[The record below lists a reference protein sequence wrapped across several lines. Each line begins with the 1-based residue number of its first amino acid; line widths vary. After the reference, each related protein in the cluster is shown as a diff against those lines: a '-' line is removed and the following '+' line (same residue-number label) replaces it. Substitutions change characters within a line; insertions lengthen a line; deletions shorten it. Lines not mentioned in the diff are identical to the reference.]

1 MRSLVLAGALVL
13 AAAAG
18 TATANAGPNPPAA
31 SSGQGAG
38 ADAWYGRAADGM
50 PLVHLYFFW
59 SRSCPHCRH
68 AQPFIA
74 ALADRHRWLVVHS
87 LDIADAANRRQYRAL
102 AAMAG
107 AAARAVPGFV
117 YCGRLQSGWHD
128 AATTGRTLEQALIEC
143 HARRA
148 DGEAPQAARG
158 HDPAELA
165 HIPLFGRS
173 SGTDHS
179 LALLTVLIA
188 ALDAFNPCAFFV
200 LLFLLSLMIHGR
212 SRARMFVIGGVFV
225 FFSGLLYFLFMSAW
239 LNLFLLIGGVP
250 MITLAA
256 GLAAVLIGA
265 LNVKDY
271 FLFGMGPT
279 LSIPAAA
286 RPRLFERM
294 RGLLARDR
302 WPALLGATVVLAL
315 AANSYELL
323 CTAGLPMTYTR
334 ILTLRELSTWA
345 YYGYLALYNLVYIV
359 PLLIIV
365 TAFALTL
372 GARKLSERGGRL
384 LKLLSGLMML
394 ELGLVLV
401 LAPARLHGAGT
412 AIALIVIA
420 AGLTGAAALRERRG
434 AAS

>member
-1 MRSLVLAGALVL
+1 MRRLVLTAALLVAATAGARAPGADPSAP
-13 AAAAG
+13 AAA
-18 TATANAGPNPPAA
+18 T
-31 SSGQGAG
+31 GQPTG
-38 ADAWYGRAADGM
+38 ADAWYGLAADGT
-50 PLVHLYFFW
+50 PRVHLYFFW
-59 SRSCPHCRH
+59 SHSCPHCRL
-68 AQPFIA
+68 ARPFIA
-74 ALADRHRWLVVHS
+74 TLAHRHRWLVVHS
-87 LDIADAANRRQYRAL
+87 LDIADQANRRRYHAL
-102 AAMAG
+102 ATMAG
-107 AAARAVPGFV
+107 ETARAVPGFV
-117 YCGRLQSGWHD
+117 YCGRLQSGWD
-128 AATTGRTLEQALIEC
+128 DATTTGHALEQALIAC
-143 HARRA
+143 RARRA
-148 DGEAPQAARG
+148 HGQPPRATPG
-158 HDPAELA
+158 LDPADLV
-165 HIPLFGRS
+165 HVPVLGRS
-173 SGTDHS
+173 SGADHS

-250 MITLAA
+250 IITLAA

-271 FLFGMGPT
+271 FLFGTGPT

-286 RPRLFERM
+286 RPRLFERV
-294 RGLLARDR
+294 RPLLAQDR

-345 YYGYLALYNLVYIV
+345 YYGYLALYNLVYVV
-359 PLLIIV
+359 PLLLIV

-372 GARKLSERGGRL
+372 GARKLSERGARL

-401 LAPARLHGAGT
+401 LAPARLHDAGT
-412 AIALIVIA
+412 AALLI
-420 AGLTGAAALRERRG
+420 GAAAALTAAAAYGRR
-434 AAS
+434 ARS